1 MVACIHCKCFE
12 ETTQIT
18 ILSEFYHISRKTNF
32 RKQPIIAI
40 YFKSENKLKF
50 YNLESSCAWQY
61 IFCNAELRKAFLMFE
76 KGGKNKMAA
85 RDLGELLRCLGWN
98 PSERELEEARHELV
112 VSGK

>member
-1 MVACIHCKCFE
+1 M
-12 ETTQIT
+12 
-18 ILSEFYHISRKTNF
+18 
-32 RKQPIIAI
+32 I
-40 YFKSENKLKF
+40 Y
-50 YNLESSCAWQY
+50 YNIKIRRLY
-61 IFCNAELRKAFLMFE
+61 TELRKAFLMFE